1 MRHLEP
7 RVIQNHRSGGPPTS
21 IQHLQ
26 QFFFFGERT
35 SITVIQLN
43 PNPPKWLVSHFNL
56 PPSYLNSRLLI
67 ITSIF
72 MISSSNQSNPLE
84 RKGNIERPKSN
95 LIEKQ
100 ETWQRYLKS
109 YFKFHLL
116 LLHFCRHHMFIPLD
130 LFPCHFLKISCVK
143 FWCLFFFLFLSNESL
158 I

>member
-1 MRHLEP
+1 MYNPWSMRDLEP

-26 QFFFFGERT
+26 QFSFFGERT

-84 RKGNIERPKSN
+84 RKCNIERPKSN

-100 ETWQRYLKS
+100 ETWKVSQIL
-109 YFKFHLL
+109 FQ
-116 LLHFCRHHMFIPLD
+116 IPLAASPF
-130 LFPCHFLKISCVK
+130 LSAPHVHPPRPLSKSFPWNLMCEILVP
-143 FWCLFFFLFLSNESL
+143 FFFPFSF
-158 I
+158 